1 MKYSLIPTAQTVV
14 QHCQANDI
22 SNIVISPG
30 SRNAPLTIAFA
41 ENPFFS
47 CFSIVDERCAAFFA
61 LGMAQQLKKPV
72 VVLCT
77 SGSALLNY
85 YPAIAEAYFS
95 NIPLIVISA
104 DRPIYKVGIGDGQT
118 INQKNVYENHIGYS
132 ANLKQ
137 DVTHSTDKITQYKPD
152 WIKNRDVLTVQNEV
166 QKFNDNELNNVLNT
180 AITGNYPVHI
190 NVPFEEP
197 LYKTI
202 AKLTVHPNIQ
212 PIYKKEIQLPSLN
225 FEKNIWNTSKRK
237 MVLVGVNTPNSIAE
251 NIILNL
257 ANDPSVIV
265 LTETT
270 SNLYHPNFFNSIDS
284 IIAPIELNDANEN
297 LFESLKPD
305 VLITF
310 GGLIVSKKVK
320 AFLRT
325 YSPKHHWHIDG
336 TNPNDTFFCLK
347 KHIKTS
353 VNSFFGIM
361 YNNSVEVKSN
371 YFSFWNRKRNYY
383 VLKRAEYVNEIPFSD
398 FAVFNSV
405 LQAIPNNYLLQLAN
419 SSTIRY
425 TQLFDLNSSLTVN
438 CNRGTSG
445 IDGST
450 STAIGASIVSKTPT
464 LFITG
469 DLSFFYDSNALWN
482 DYVRNDFRIIVIN
495 NKGGGIFRILPGKE
509 NNEVFEKF
517 FETRHNLNAQQL
529 CSMFGFHY
537 AMADCGEKLDKE
549 MTLFFKDSGQPKL
562 LEIVTPSLINDKILI
577 DYFRFIS

>member
-22 SNIVISPG
+22 SNIIISPG

-47 CFSIVDERCAAFFA
+47 CYSIVDERCAAFFA

-72 VVLCT
+72 VVVCT

-95 NIPLIVISA
+95 NIPIIVISA

-118 INQKNVYENHIGYS
+118 INQKNVYDNHIGYS
-132 ANLKQ
+132 ANLRQ
-137 DVTHSTDKITQYKPD
+137 DVLHSTDKILQYKPQ
-152 WIKNRDVLTVQNEV
+152 WIKNKNVAQVQNEI
-166 QKFNDNELNNVLNT
+166 QEFNDQELNNAFNL
-180 AITGNYPVHI
+180 AITANCPVHI

-202 AKLTVHPNIQ
+202 TAPTVYPKIASINRN
-212 PIYKKEIQLPSLN
+212 KMQLLSLN
-225 FEKNIWNTSKRK
+225 FEKNIWNSAKRK
-237 MVLVGVNTPNSIAE
+237 IVLVGVNAPD
-251 NIILNL
+251 NIDEKIVLSL

-270 SNLYHPNFFNSIDS
+270 SNLYHPFFFNSIDS
-284 IIAPIELNDANEN
+284 IIAPIELSEAKEN
-297 LFESLKPD
+297 LFESLKPQ

-325 YSPKHHWHIDG
+325 YSPEHHWHIDG

-353 VNSFFGIM
+353 VNSFFNEM
-361 YNNSVEVKSN
+361 YANVELVKSD
-371 YFSFWNRKRNYY
+371 YFNFWNQIKRNY
-383 VLKRAEYVNEIPFSD
+383 VVKRAEYLEKIPFSD
-398 FAVFNSV
+398 LAVFHSV
-405 LQAIPNNYLLQLAN
+405 LTNIPSNYLLQLAN

-425 TQLFDLNSSLTVN
+425 TQLFDLDPTLKVY

-450 STAIGASIVSKTPT
+450 STAIGASVISETPT

-482 DYVRNDFRIIVIN
+482 TYVKNDFRIIIVN

-509 NNEVFEKF
+509 NNDIFEKY
-517 FETRHNLNAQQL
+517 FETRHNLNAKHL
-529 CSMFGFHY
+529 CNMFDFQY
-537 AMADCGEKLDKE
+537 NTADTGVKLENELQHFFDKSE
-549 MTLFFKDSGQPKL
+549 QPKL

-577 DYFRFIS
+577 EYFRFIS